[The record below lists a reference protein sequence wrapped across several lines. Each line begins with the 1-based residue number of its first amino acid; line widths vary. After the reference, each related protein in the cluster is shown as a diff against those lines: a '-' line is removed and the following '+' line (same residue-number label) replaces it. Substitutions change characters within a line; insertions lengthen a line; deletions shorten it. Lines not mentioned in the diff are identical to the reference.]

1 MTMTKKLLLVD
12 YENVQKIDLSL
23 LDESYSAI
31 IFVGARQ
38 NPPKVASKAST
49 AHRFQRVDFQKIEGT
64 GKNALDFQIAFH
76 LGRTVEKSPETECI
90 VLSKDK
96 GFDPLLT
103 YINKAGFTCRR
114 TERIE
119 DLRTAI
125 SLSTNEAV
133 CERCRRSSTIPHHG
147 GQWCTNCGRFASP
160 PDPQKLPSNTET
172 PASFARLQRGGPLT
186 IQLGS
191 GQTRNQNL
199 ERPGNHDVAPI
210 SQGMACGWCSD
221 YGDMIDG
228 IYDDGEW
235 MCGTCIARYS
245 K

>member
-1 MTMTKKLLLVD
+1 MTKKLLLVD
-12 YENVQKIDLSL
+12 YENIQKIDLSL

-38 NPPKVASKAST
+38 NPPKAASKAAT

-76 LGRTVEKSPETECI
+76 LGRTVEKSPATEFI
-90 VLSKDK
+90 VLSADK

-114 TERIE
+114 IERIE
-119 DLRTAI
+119 DLRTAAF
-125 SLSTNEAV
+125 SLSTNDVV
-133 CERCRRSSTIPHHG
+133 CERCHRSSTIPHHG

-160 PDPQKLPSNTET
+160 PDPLKLPSNTET
-172 PASFARLQRGGPLT
+172 PDLFPRQRRFGPLT
-186 IQLGS
+186 IQPSSSQTKNLSLGR
-191 GQTRNQNL
+191 QR
-199 ERPGNHDVAPI
+199 NHDAPPI
-210 SQGMACGWCSD
+210 RKGMACGWCS
-221 YGDMIDG
+221 YFGDMSGG

-235 MCGTCIARYS
+235 MCSDCTAKYS